1 MQAGGKDIQLNDST
15 RIWLLIV
22 SEVVKL
28 TWEDAPKHSWTIFF
42 QIEKHL
48 TRIYMVMKYFFSV
61 LKITTSNI
69 HQNRLLA
76 DLFLFYFLEGVVN

>member
-1 MQAGGKDIQLNDST
+1 MQAGGKDILLNDST

-48 TRIYMVMKYFFSV
+48 TRIYGYEIFFSV